1 MTKFFSDIKKYRD
14 YMLHSAKSELKAE
27 VANSYLNWIW
37 WILEP
42 LCFMAIYAFIFT
54 YVFKGKVQHLT
65 AFIFIGITLWDF
77 FSRMLKSSVR
87 LVRNKRSILSKI
99 YVPKYI
105 LIFEKI
111 AVNSFKMAISLVMV
125 AILMIITKVS
135 LTVQVLWII
144 PIIFSLEILTMG
156 LSMWLLHFGVYVDD
170 LMNITD
176 IGLRL
181 LFYVTG
187 VFYNLE
193 GRIKGD
199 ACHILLHLNPMAFYI
214 NAMRNALLYGKMPE
228 ISWLIAWTVVGVVI
242 SFFGILLI
250 QKNENNYVKVI

>member
-1 MTKFFSDIKKYRD
+1 MTKFFSDIKRYRD
-14 YMLHSAKSELKAE
+14 YMVYSARSELKAE

-54 YVFKGKVQHLT
+54 FVFKGKIQHMT
-65 AFIFIGITLWDF
+65 AFIFIGITMWDF
-77 FSRMLKSSVR
+77 FSRMLKNSVR

-99 YVPKYI
+99 YVPKYVLI
-105 LIFEKI
+105 LEKMAI
-111 AVNSFKMAISLVMV
+111 NAFKMAISLVIV
-125 AILMIITKVS
+125 VLLMIITKVTP
-135 LTVQVLWII
+135 TVQILWVF
-144 PIIFSLEILTMG
+144 PILLSFAILTFG
-156 LSMWLLHFGVYVDD
+156 LSTWLLHFGVYVDD
-170 LMNITD
+170 LMNVTD

-193 GRIKGD
+193 GRIKGTPK
-199 ACHILLHLNPMAFYI
+199 HILLHFNPMAFYI
-214 NAMRNALLYGKMPE
+214 NAMRNALLYGKMPSMKWL
-228 ISWLIAWTVVGVVI
+228 ISWTIV
-242 SFFGILLI
+242 GILVSVSGIILI